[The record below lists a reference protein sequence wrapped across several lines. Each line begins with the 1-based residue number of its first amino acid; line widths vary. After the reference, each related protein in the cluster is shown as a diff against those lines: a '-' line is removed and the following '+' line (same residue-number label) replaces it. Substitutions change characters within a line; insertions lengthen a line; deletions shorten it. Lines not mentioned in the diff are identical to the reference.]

1 MANFLG
7 FNITKSAP
15 RIRVEGTEFAART
28 ALRQEILA
36 KAPFLPSNQI
46 SNDSQVNYV
55 NALPPFNKN
64 PPKTAL
70 PSISAD
76 LEERAINTDPREL
89 WYLALPNKLTP
100 QQCLTL
106 LRAALGGDLWQQ
118 WQLLSLMLDT
128 WPTFRMASHQLREAA
143 AYARYVVHPFAEEG
157 EEPSKE
163 AKEKAAMVNRA
174 FRSMEPNPMNDE
186 KGFTSMIYDFT
197 DAVLDG
203 LSLEEIMWEERT
215 TKKHGFE
222 VMPRAA
228 AWVHPRHFT
237 FSNQGNLAVFDDQ
250 YARLYANPKLL
261 NNGIKGQSPDPNKF
275 ITSQFISRSGSVLG
289 AGFMRP
295 LVWYWAARQFNN
307 EWMLNTAKQY
317 GSPFIDI
324 TFKVGTPLNELQALD
339 AMLKN
344 AAPERRLRRPEGT
357 TATIVPPTTMGADNP
372 QRYIAEEADKQCLFL
387 LLGQSGTTMPTAG
400 ALGNQ
405 DTHKEVSEEK
415 MIGVAKWVAHN
426 PLRQLARA
434 ILRLNYGNCDE
445 CPNIE
450 PDFTHPLS
458 SQEVGQFAT
467 ALTSSQLPFRADEV
481 YKKLGLSLP
490 EEGDIVIQKG
500 EIKINGAP
508 MTDEEKQ
515 EQQMQQQQAQMEMQQ
530 GVQQDADGGEEQ
542 EGEEEEPEEE
552 PEDVQA
558 SQRRA
563 KIGGEFGANGEWY
576 EGGKWIANTDEAK
589 KHKPTYRATG
599 KQEIGP
605 YKWEVAPS
613 PQHIAIYP
621 SLGGIEKYDRENDK
635 FSFNENMKEDFA
647 TPEAI
652 EERKAQIESYNRG
665 ERWRVLPPP
674 VDLTQATD
682 ADLVELEA
690 LVQAAEVAG
699 NKGEEMIALND
710 KLKELETR

>member
-186 KGFTSMIYDFT
+186 RGFTSMIYDFT

-357 TATIVPPTTMGADNP
+357 TATIVPPTSMGADNP

-530 GVQQDADGGEEQ
+530 GVQHDADGGEEQ

-552 PEDVQA
+552 EPEEEQA
-558 SQRRA
+558 EASDSRA
-563 KIGGEFGANGEWY
+563 
-576 EGGKWIANTDEAK
+576 
-589 KHKPTYRATG
+589 
-599 KQEIGP
+599 
-605 YKWEVAPS
+605 
-613 PQHIAIYP
+613 
-621 SLGGIEKYDRENDK
+621 
-635 FSFNENMKEDFA
+635 DF
-647 TPEAI
+647 
-652 EERKAQIESYNRG
+652 RVKASI
-665 ERWRVLPPP
+665 
-674 VDLTQATD
+674 DLTRATD
-682 ADLVELEA
+682 ADLAELEA
-690 LVQAAEVAG
+690 LVQAAEAAG
-699 NKGEEMIALND
+699 NQGEEMIALND